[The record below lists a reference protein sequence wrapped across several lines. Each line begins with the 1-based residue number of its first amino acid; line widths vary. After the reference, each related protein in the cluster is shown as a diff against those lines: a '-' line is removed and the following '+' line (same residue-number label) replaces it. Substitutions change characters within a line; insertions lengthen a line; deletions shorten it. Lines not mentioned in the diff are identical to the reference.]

1 MQISIDTMFHIIG
14 LIGTIIGVIWYVSNI
29 ISTLKT
35 DLSNSNQLN
44 SIQDK
49 RIQELEARIND
60 AYKNCRD
67 GRVKIWEDV
76 NASKLKIA
84 KLEGINKQD
93 TR

>member
-35 DLSNSNQLN
+35 DLSNFNQLN

-49 RIQELEARIND
+49 RIQELEARIN
-60 AYKNCRD
+60 
-67 GRVKIWEDV
+67 
-76 NASKLKIA
+76 
-84 KLEGINKQD
+84 
-93 TR
+93 